1 MLFLSACHVPGMALT
16 PSSCAARAAALQS
29 RSPYFSDGDPG
40 EYTEVQRE
48 IKRLQTITQLGRGGT

>member
-1 MLFLSACHVPGMALT
+1 MPGTALT
-16 PSSCAARAAALQS
+16 PSPCATLEAALQS

-48 IKRLQTITQLGRGGT
+48 VRRLQTITQLGRGGT

>member
-1 MLFLSACHVPGMALT
+1 MPGPALT
-16 PSSCAARAAALQS
+16 PSSCAALAAALQS